1 MNTPNLLTYIQQ
13 QNVWE
18 ALSKRKTFDINT
30 LTVADRNRLQQ
41 QLDCDLSPENLCC
54 DGELRGLPLQRKTR
68 FLMAVQR
75 ELLVVVCQ

>member
-13 QNVWE
+13 QNVW
-18 ALSKRKTFDINT
+18 ADFSKTKKLDIKT

-54 DGELRGLPLQRKTR
+54 DGELRGIALQRKTR
-68 FLMAVQR
+68 FLLAVQR